1 VSNQLS
7 DGPLGGELP
16 QPPDYDAIWRSI
28 LNSPLAT
35 IYITELY
42 WLSRNVVER
51 AEIIFDKAKPAS
63 ESHSYIQ
70 VDHDL
75 LTNVNH
81 LLGDSARIR
90 ALLLTR
96 QKAKGESRI
105 KHEVRARRTA
115 WLRSTVLKSI
125 TLQHVLDAKVRHS
138 LEHFDEYID
147 ETAIKAHAREI
158 EPPSFLPVDMLLGS
172 RTTLDTFNLRGQQA
186 TVYPLRVYI
195 ADEQVFINAGK
206 EISVRGLHDECT
218 AIRDRLAP
226 IALRSGEEE
235 GRGSPIVVLT
245 MDLFKN

>member
-1 VSNQLS
+1 
-7 DGPLGGELP
+7 LP

-28 LNSPLAT
+28 VNSPLAS

-51 AEIIFDKAKPAS
+51 AEVIFDKAKPAS

-75 LTNVNH
+75 LTNVPH

-96 QKAKGESRI
+96 QKVKGESWI
-105 KHEVRARRTA
+105 KHEIRTRRTA
-115 WLRSTVLKSI
+115 WLRNTVLQGI
-125 TLQHVLDAKVRHS
+125 PLQYVLDAKVRHS

-158 EPPSFLPVDMLLGS
+158 KPPSFLPVDMLLGS
-172 RTTLDTFNLRGQQA
+172 RTTLGTFNLGGQKA
-186 TVYPLRVYI
+186 SVYPLRVYI
-195 ADEQVFINAGK
+195 ADEQAFINAGK
-206 EISVRGLHDECT
+206 EVSVRGLHDECM

-226 IALRSGEEE
+226 IAFRSGEEE
-235 GRGSPIVVLT
+235 GRGSPLVVLT
-245 MDLFKN
+245 KDSFNS

>member
-1 VSNQLS
+1 
-7 DGPLGGELP
+7 
-16 QPPDYDAIWRSI
+16 
-28 LNSPLAT
+28 
-35 IYITELY
+35 
-42 WLSRNVVER
+42 VVER

-172 RTTLDTFNLRGQQA
+172 RTTLDT